1 MIGRLL
7 AVHRPVLRPITRSLP
22 RASQRC
28 GGTSTGSRTQ
38 QARARRPSEAADAK
52 DPRESFLCPAFL
64 ALARK
69 HNIGLAAEAKRH
81 KPQSSKFRLD
91 IKFSKRH
98 TFHPW
103 HTKFIEKQGH
113 TLEAMQLAKYTQRLQ
128 VPLWWNALV
137 TVDGSKAVVRSKS
150 TQRAAYAFKMALI
163 KNGYDRTGRKQA
175 PQPKPDG
182 FKGEWISPDRTA
194 GAAELFGSVTLRVL
208 EPREFLKLE
217 TSAVVAYLSTVVRQL
232 EPLMGS
238 DGQADARRRG

>member
-1 MIGRLL
+1 
-7 AVHRPVLRPITRSLP
+7 
-22 RASQRC
+22 
-28 GGTSTGSRTQ
+28 
-38 QARARRPSEAADAK
+38 
-52 DPRESFLCPAFL
+52 
-64 ALARK
+64 
-69 HNIGLAAEAKRH
+69 
-81 KPQSSKFRLD
+81 
-91 IKFSKRH
+91 
-98 TFHPW
+98 
-103 HTKFIEKQGH
+103 
-113 TLEAMQLAKYTQRLQ
+113 MQLAKYTQRLQ